1 MAKNGVLKK
10 IAALATA
17 IALVVCFAV
26 SASAVNVAT
35 TTAYTNGT
43 EDVTVNVT
51 VTGIDE
57 GTNVT
62 YYAKKDA
69 VDVHIDQAKATA
81 SGASFEFVTAATN
94 LDSSVKVGYTGASE
108 AEDADITGYTVN
120 YPAGSK
126 VYPTETTTVTFPYA
140 LGEGKLFNTVDVT
153 AGTATV
159 ANATYADGTVTVTFA
174 AKLAGDVTLAVATT
188 DAPVEVPTATATFID
203 AAAVVATDKIDGT
216 VSGEGKDAVTNPDDS
231 QETIDANADQAGDRK
246 LTVIGKVNAEA
257 AYGIIVS
264 ETAIES
270 GVINAAAFGAYTS
283 YAGATKNELGEFAIQ
298 LIDTSA
304 ADSED
309 AFVKK
314 GVNYYVA
321 IYALDANGSYV
332 ITAGANAIQAN

>member
-17 IALVVCFAV
+17 IILVVCFAV

-108 AEDADITGYTVN
+108 AEDADITGYTVT

-140 LGEGKLFNTVDVT
+140 LGEGKLFNTVNVT

-216 VSGEGKDAVTNPDDS
+216 VAEDGETRNPNDS